1 MKLKDKIFEI
11 IDGGTLEKT
20 KLNKQV
26 NIFISTLIILS
37 VIAIILESYEPL
49 RERFGHIFRT
59 FEWFTVIIFS
69 TEYLLRIWTA
79 DLKYPDLGKVAAR
92 LKFISSPMGIVDLV
106 AILPFYLPFVLVFDM
121 RFVRLLRILRLLRVL
136 KLKRHSRAL
145 GIIAKIFYEKRSELS
160 ITLFVTFILLLISS
174 SVMYNLEHNAQPE
187 AFPNIISSFWWA
199 IATLTTVGY
208 GDVYP
213 ITAWGKFFGGIIA
226 LLGIGMV
233 ALPTGIISAA
243 FIEGLAKDK
252 EKEAD
257 KGHSPSLENYNFC
270 PCCGHALKAK
280 TENQGD

>member
-11 IDGGTLEKT
+11 IDGGALEKT
-20 KLNKQV
+20 RLNKQV
-26 NIFISTLIILS
+26 NIFISALIILS
-37 VIAIILESYEPL
+37 VIAIILESYAPL
-49 RERFGHIFRT
+49 RERFGSIFSA
-59 FEWFTVIIFS
+59 FEWITVFIFS
-69 TEYLLRIWTA
+69 TEYILRIWTA
-79 DLKYPDLGKVAAR
+79 DLRYPGLGKAAAR
-92 LKFISSPMGIVDLV
+92 LKFICSPMGIVDLV
-106 AILPFYLPFVLVFDM
+106 AILPFYLPFVLAFDM

-145 GIIAKIFYEKRSELS
+145 AIIAQIFYEKRSELS
-160 ITLFVTFILLLISS
+160 ITLFVTFILLLVSS
-174 SVMYNLEHNAQPE
+174 SVMYNLEHQAQPE

-243 FIEGLAKDK
+243 FIEGLAQ
-252 EKEAD
+252 EKEQKSDNNPAQ
-257 KGHSPSLENYNFC
+257 SLEGYNFC
-270 PCCGHALKAK
+270 PCCGQPLPAK
-280 TENQGD
+280 TKDQEA